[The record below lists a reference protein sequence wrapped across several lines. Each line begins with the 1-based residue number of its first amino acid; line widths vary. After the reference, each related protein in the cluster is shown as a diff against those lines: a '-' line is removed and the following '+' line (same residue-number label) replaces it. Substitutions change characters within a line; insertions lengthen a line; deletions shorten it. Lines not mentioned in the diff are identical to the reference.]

1 MKINKQGKGCIGGC
15 LGRVG
20 GKGRGGKTKI
30 HSVVYTMVKDQH
42 LSIERPSKYRRSEI
56 WGRIRTNS
64 ANKEDIFVNFL
75 TCASIFQAE
84 YCLSLQV
91 SPPARSSLPS
101 ILHWLLFIIYHSIP
115 PPVSLAFK
123 GTKSNVFLFFSF
135 VLMIITEHLK
145 ATGFFFSTVHSL
157 GDVTLHLLIVWLDIS
172 KSEG

>member
-1 MKINKQGKGCIGGC
+1 MYRGLSGKG
-15 LGRVG
+15 R

-75 TCASIFQAE
+75 ACASVFQAE
-84 YCLSLQV
+84 YCLSPQV
-91 SPPARSSLPS
+91 SPPAGSSLPS

-123 GTKSNVFLFFSF
+123 GTKSNVLLLFSF
-135 VLMIITEHLK
+135 ILMIITEDLK
-145 ATGFFFSTVHSL
+145 VTGFFFPLFILSEM
-157 GDVTLHLLIVWLDIS
+157 LHCIY
-172 KSEG
+172 